1 MSIKKRSAIA
11 IPTAMSVWR
20 RIVWRRIVWRTI
32 TRKKIFRSIITRRII
47 IENKGI
53 EGPIFIDTDGKM

>member
-1 MSIKKRSAIA
+1 MSIKNRSAIA

-20 RIVWRRIVWRTI
+20 RIIWRTI
-32 TRKKIFRSIITRRII
+32 TRKKIFRSIIARRII
-47 IENKGI
+47 VGNEGI

>member
-20 RIVWRRIVWRTI
+20 RIVWRMI
-32 TRKKIFRSIITRRII
+32 TRKKIFKSIITRRII
-47 IENKGI
+47 IGNKGI